1 MSRLVKFVGSGIG
14 LATEAVAARKARS
27 PSTTQAQEGET
38 VAVESSRQSQWT
50 HVLGEKSAYS
60 SR

>member
-27 PSTTQAQEGET
+27 PSTTQVREDET
-38 VAVESSRQSQWT
+38 VVGEPSRPSQWT
-50 HVLGEKSAYS
+50 HVLGEISAYS
-60 SR
+60 LR